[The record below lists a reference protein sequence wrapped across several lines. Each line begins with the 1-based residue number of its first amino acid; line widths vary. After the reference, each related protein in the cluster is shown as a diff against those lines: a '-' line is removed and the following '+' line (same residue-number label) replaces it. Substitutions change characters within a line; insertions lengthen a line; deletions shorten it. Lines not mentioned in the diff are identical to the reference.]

1 MTITMVFNYKKI
13 DFYSAFDQFC
23 IRNRSILLLN
33 NIHVKIKK
41 ITLRI
46 VHNSEVTFGE
56 GTLGFVSGSYWT
68 VCGYFYAFITGEFS
82 NKATSPHETELPSIV
97 LYFHAS

>member
-46 VHNSEVTFGE
+46 T
-56 GTLGFVSGSYWT
+56 
-68 VCGYFYAFITGEFS
+68 
-82 NKATSPHETELPSIV
+82 
-97 LYFHAS
+97 